1 MQGVNCG
8 VCLCIGACG
17 ITAPGHKL
25 PYKSLRGQPLFIVA
39 AGQTVAVALIA
50 IQKRKPHSLFLT
62 G

>member
-1 MQGVNCG
+1 MQGVNRG
-8 VCLCIGACG
+8 VCLCIGPCG

-39 AGQTVAVALIA
+39 TGQTVTVALIA
-50 IQKRKPHSLFLT
+50 IQKRKAHSFFLT